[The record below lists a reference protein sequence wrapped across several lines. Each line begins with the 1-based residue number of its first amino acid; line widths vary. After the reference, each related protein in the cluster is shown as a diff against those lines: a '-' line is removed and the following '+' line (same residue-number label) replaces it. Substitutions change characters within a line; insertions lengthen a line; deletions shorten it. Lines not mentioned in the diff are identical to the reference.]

1 MESVDVEM
9 LTIWEWSFPEQMLD
23 VCEIEDDESNLTVSY
38 HVIDTDKVIKVAID
52 LFNGNKVDSEL
63 LSKRSLWLTHLKEAI
78 SDIEGEPKMTL
89 SETID
94 AVREW
99 VNGEL
104 QPSIDSYA
112 HERFESYKDGS
123 EWENYYD

>member
-1 MESVDVEM
+1 MESIDVEM
-9 LTIWEWSFPEQMLD
+9 LTVWEWSFPEQMLS
-23 VCEIEDDESNLTVSY
+23 VSEIEDDESSLTISH
-38 HVIDTDKVIKVAID
+38 HVIDTDKVIKVAVD
-52 LFNGNKVDSEL
+52 LFNGDKVDSEL

-78 SDIEGEPKMTL
+78 ADIEGEPKMTL
-89 SETID
+89 NETID

-112 HERFESYKDGS
+112 TERFESYKDGS